1 MDKKV
6 ENRKRAIIVLH
17 EIYGVN
23 NFIQTQCQKFRGLGY
38 DVFCP
43 NLIDRPPF
51 SYEKS
56 EEAYVFFRKN
66 INFEVYKKVN
76 ESINKLKDT
85 YDQVFIM
92 GFSVGATIAW
102 RCCENPL
109 CSGIIA
115 CYGSRIRDYAG
126 LTPACPVLLLFARE
140 DSFDV
145 HTLVCQIQDKP
156 YLKILEFDAEHG
168 FMDSYSKHFS
178 FQQSKRAEESIA
190 RFIKRC
196 TK

>member
-6 ENRKRAIIVLH
+6 ESRKEAMIVLH

-23 NFIQTQCQKFRGLGY
+23 DFIQAQCEKFRQLGY

-43 NLIDRPPF
+43 NLIDRSPF

-56 EEAYVFFRKN
+56 EEAYDFFKKN

-76 ESINKLKDT
+76 ESISKLKDT

-102 RCCENPL
+102 RCCENPS

-126 LTPACPVLLLFARE
+126 LTPACPMLLLFARE
-140 DSFDV
+140 NSFDV
-145 HTLVCQIQDKP
+145 HTLVYQIQGKP
-156 YLKILEFDAEHG
+156 HLKILEFDAEHG
-168 FMDSYSKHFS
+168 FMDTNSKHFN
-178 FQQSKRAEESIA
+178 FQQSKRAEKSIA
-190 RFIKRC
+190 RFLKGC